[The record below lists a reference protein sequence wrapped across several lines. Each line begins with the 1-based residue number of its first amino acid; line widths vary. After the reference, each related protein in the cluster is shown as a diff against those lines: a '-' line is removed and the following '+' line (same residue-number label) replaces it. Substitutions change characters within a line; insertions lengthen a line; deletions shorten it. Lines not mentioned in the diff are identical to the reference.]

1 MNEPSPHP
9 VTEAHVRLCEL
20 RQQARIR
27 ERQEAELTKLAG
39 QVRMGEVLL
48 PLLAVVMFMFLAG
61 VGFLVMR
68 ERVSLRYL
76 WWIPSFGTLGT
87 VCLVILGS
95 AQRALRRLIEI
106 EAPDLDAKL
115 RGRR

>member
-1 MNEPSPHP
+1 MNEPSSRP
-9 VTEAHVRLCEL
+9 VAEAHVRLFEL

-27 ERQEAELTKLAG
+27 DQREAELTKLVG
-39 QVRMGEVLL
+39 RVRMGEVLL
-48 PLLAVVMFMFLAG
+48 PLLAVMMFLSLAG
-61 VGFLVMR
+61 VGVLVMW
-68 ERVSLRYL
+68 ERVPLRYL